1 MEVIKKIL
9 TKNDCYK
16 VGKAMTPK
24 GIVVHD
30 TGCNNKNVSR
40 YLSSWNRSGVTKCVH
55 AFIGIYDGKVSVVQT
70 LPYTIAPWGCGK
82 GSKGSYNSTHIQ
94 FECCEDAKNDAQYF
108 EAVYKTAVEY
118 CAVLCSVYR
127 LPVSSIVDHKEAHA
141 LGYAS
146 NHGDTA
152 DWFPLFGKS
161 MNTFRAD
168 VQAILN
174 GHDPDQTTG
183 IEVDGW
189 FGKDT
194 ITKTQAVLGVPVTGQ
209 ILNQPLSNR
218 QYLPNATSGWSWAA
232 KTYKPNDTVR
242 AMQNLFGAEP
252 DGYFG
257 KQTVK
262 AMRRY
267 LGLSTLTSKM
277 DKATVTAW
285 QKWLNN
291 H

>member
-1 MEVIKKIL
+1 MEVIKKLL
-9 TKNDCYK
+9 TNNDCYK
-16 VGKAMTPK
+16 IGKTMTPK

-40 YLSSWNRSGVTKCVH
+40 YLSSWNRPGVKKCVH
-55 AFIGIYDGKVSVVQT
+55 AFIGIYDGAVRVVQT

-82 GSKGSYNSTHIQ
+82 GSKGSYNASHIQ

-118 CAVLCSVYR
+118 CAVLCSAYR

-146 NHGDTA
+146 NHGDTS
-152 DWFPLFGKS
+152 DWFPIFGKN

-168 VQAILN
+168 VQAVLN
-174 GHDPDQTTG
+174 GHTPTSG

-194 ITKTQAVLGVPVTGQ
+194 ITKTQSVLGVAVTGQ
-209 ILNQPLSNR
+209 ILNQPVSNR
-218 QYLPNATSGWSWAA
+218 QYLPNATSGWSWTA
-232 KTYKPNDTVR
+232 KTYKPSDTVR
-242 AMQNLFGAEP
+242 AMQNLFGADP

-267 LGLSTLTSKM
+267 LGLSTLSSKM
-277 DKATVTAW
+277 DKAAVEAW

-291 H
+291 K